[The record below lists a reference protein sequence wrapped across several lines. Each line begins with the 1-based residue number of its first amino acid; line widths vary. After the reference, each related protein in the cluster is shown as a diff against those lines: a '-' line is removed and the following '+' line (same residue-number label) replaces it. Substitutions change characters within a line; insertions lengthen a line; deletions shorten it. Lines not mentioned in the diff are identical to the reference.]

1 MESCTENL
9 ISIQSVTEKVMHA
22 MSQSVLGQRENIRLM
37 WASLLIGGHVLLE
50 GVPGLGKT
58 LMVRSLAQVID
69 GTSSRIQFTPD
80 LMPSDVTGTKVFD
93 LQSGRFSFRK
103 GPIFTNIL
111 LADEINRTPPK
122 TQAALLE
129 AMEEKQVSID
139 GETFALPSLF
149 LVVATQNPIEY
160 EGTYLLPEAQLDR
173 FAIKLNVHYPDEE
186 DEMFL
191 LSTHRIDERREKAL
205 QPVISIDDLL
215 HLRSELEQITIE
227 PSVAKY
233 LLNIVR
239 ATRNHP
245 KVDLGASP
253 RAGLTLLSLAKAE
266 AAMNGRTFV
275 TPDDI
280 KGMVKPALRHRLVL
294 HPDGELGGWKA
305 DDILDEI
312 VQATVVPR

>member
-1 MESCTENL
+1 MESYTANL
-9 ISIQSVTEKVMHA
+9 SSIQAVTEQVMRT
-22 MSQSVLGQRENIRLM
+22 MSQSVLGQQENIRLL

-69 GTSSRIQFTPD
+69 GTSARIQFTPD
-80 LMPSDVTGTKVFD
+80 LMPSDVTGTKVYD

-129 AMEEKQVSID
+129 AMEEKQVTID

-173 FAIKLNVHYPDEE
+173 FAIKLMVDYPDEE
-186 DEMFL
+186 HEMFL
-191 LSTHRIDERREKAL
+191 ISTHQLDERREKKL
-205 QPVISIDDLL
+205 QPVISINDLL
-215 HLRSELEQITIE
+215 YLRSELEQIAIE
-227 PSVAKY
+227 PSVAGY
-233 LLNIVR
+233 LLSIVR
-239 ATRNHP
+239 ATRKHP
-245 KVDLGASP
+245 KVALGASP

-280 KGMVKPALRHRLVL
+280 KGMVKPALRHRLIL
-294 HPDGELGGWKA
+294 HHDGELEGWKA

-312 VQATVVPR
+312 VQAIVVPR

>member
-1 MESCTENL
+1 MEKYTANL
-9 ISIQSVTEKVMHA
+9 SSIQAVTEQVMRT
-22 MSQSVLGQRENIRLM
+22 MSQSVLGQQENIRIL

-69 GTSSRIQFTPD
+69 GTSARIQFTPD

-129 AMEEKQVSID
+129 AMEEKQVTID
-139 GETFALPSLF
+139 GDTFALPPLF
-149 LVVATQNPIEY
+149 LVVATQNPIEH

-173 FAIKLNVHYPDEE
+173 FAVKLMVGYPDEE
-186 DEMFL
+186 QEMFL
-191 LSTHRIDERREKAL
+191 LSTHQLDERREKKL
-205 QPVISIDDLL
+205 QPVVSINDLL
-215 HLRSELEQITIE
+215 HIRTELEQIAVE
-227 PSVAKY
+227 PAVMQY
-233 LLNIVR
+233 LLSIVR
-239 ATRNHP
+239 ATRKHP
-245 KVDLGASP
+245 KVALGASP

-266 AAMNGRTFV
+266 AAMNGRAFV

-280 KGMVKPALRHRLVL
+280 KGMVKPALRHRLIL
-294 HPDGELGGWKA
+294 HPDGELEGWKA

-312 VQATVVPR
+312 LQATVVPR

>member
-1 MESCTENL
+1 MRT
-9 ISIQSVTEKVMHA
+9 
-22 MSQSVLGQRENIRLM
+22 MSQSVLGQQENIRIL

-69 GTSSRIQFTPD
+69 GTSARIQFTPD

-129 AMEEKQVSID
+129 AMEEKQVTID
-139 GETFALPSLF
+139 GDTFALPPLF
-149 LVVATQNPIEY
+149 LVVATQNPIEH

-173 FAIKLNVHYPDEE
+173 FAVKLMVGYPDEE
-186 DEMFL
+186 QEMFL
-191 LSTHRIDERREKAL
+191 LSTHQLDERREKKL
-205 QPVISIDDLL
+205 QPVVSINDLL
-215 HLRSELEQITIE
+215 HIRTELEQIAVE
-227 PSVAKY
+227 PAVMQY
-233 LLNIVR
+233 LLSIVR
-239 ATRNHP
+239 ATRKHP
-245 KVDLGASP
+245 KVALGASP

-266 AAMNGRTFV
+266 AAMNGRAFV

-280 KGMVKPALRHRLVL
+280 KGMVKPALRHRLIL
-294 HPDGELGGWKA
+294 HPDGELEGWKA

-312 VQATVVPR
+312 LQATVVPR